1 MNITPDKIYEAV
13 QESIKGQDE
22 YIKTLATLAWLQM
35 IRYKNRKINNKPD
48 GKINALV
55 IGASGT
61 GKTAT
66 VKAVSEY
73 IKLPFFVADVTQYTG
88 AGWKGRDLSE
98 MIEELLIMNNYD
110 TEKTSYSIVAL
121 DEFDKLFHSQITEDS
136 SFSVI
141 SNLLKFIEGVTVTVK
156 TKDNKDYTINTE
168 NMLFICMGAFDGLED
183 IMKKRIQPDNMI
195 GFCTGEQAAETAD
208 NTDNILKQ
216 VTEEDL
222 IEYGANSQII
232 GRMNTICVL
241 NTLTQETLQEII
253 TQSHNSPI
261 ASLNRLINTTQN
273 VKISITAEATQAIA
287 AEAIQKDT
295 GARSLY
301 NTIYTLLIPYIYRVA
316 SQNIDELQIDT
327 DRNGTLYV
335 KEIRQQDGRCL
346 LCGVDIADITVT
358 EPYIDYK

>member
-1 MNITPDKIYEAV
+1 MNITPDRIYEAV
-13 QESIKGQDE
+13 AQTIKGQDE

-35 IRYKNRKINNKPD
+35 LRYKNRKVNNRAD

-66 VKAVSEY
+66 VKAVAEY
-73 IKLPFFVADVTQYTG
+73 VKLPVFIADITSYTG
-88 AGWKGRDLSE
+88 TGWKGRDLNE
-98 MIEELLIMNNYD
+98 MIEELLVLNNYD

-168 NMLFICMGAFDGLED
+168 NMLFLCMGAFDGLED
-183 IMKKRIQPDNMI
+183 IIKKRIQPDNMI

-208 NTDNILKQ
+208 NTNILKH
-216 VTEEDL
+216 VTETDL

-241 NTLTQETLQEII
+241 NSLTQETLQEII
-253 TQSHNSPI
+253 TQSRNSPI

-273 VKISITAEATQAIA
+273 VKISITEEATQAIA
-287 AEAIQKDT
+287 AEAIERDT

-301 NTIYTLLIPYIYRVA
+301 NTIYTLLIPYVYKIA
-316 SQNIDELQIDT
+316 TENIDELQIT
-327 DRNGTLYV
+327 VNEQGTLYV

-346 LCGVDIADITVT
+346 LCGVNIADITVT

>member
-1 MNITPDKIYEAV
+1 MNITPDKIFQAV

-35 IRYKNRKINNKPD
+35 IRYKNRKVNNRAD
-48 GKINALV
+48 GKINLLA

-73 IKLPFFVADVTQYTG
+73 VKLPFFIADVTQYTG

-98 MIEELLIMNNYD
+98 IVSELLILSNYD
-110 TEKTSYSIVAL
+110 TDKTSYSVIVF
-121 DEFDKLFHSQITEDS
+121 DEFDKLFHSQATEDS
-136 SFSVI
+136 TFSVV
-141 SNLLKFIEGVTVTVK
+141 SNLLKFVEGVTVTVK
-156 TKDNKDYTINTE
+156 AKDDKEYTINTE
-168 NMLFICMGAFDGLED
+168 NMLFIFCGAFDGLED
-183 IMKKRIQPDNMI
+183 IIKERLQPDNMI
-195 GFCTGEQAAETAD
+195 GFCTTEQEETAD

-222 IEYGANSQII
+222 IEYGASSQII

-241 NTLTQETLQEII
+241 NSLTQETLQEII

-261 ASLNRLINTTQN
+261 KSLNRLINTTQN
-273 VKISITAEATQAIA
+273 VKISITDSATQAIA
-287 AEAIQKDT
+287 NEAIQKDT

-301 NTIYTLLIPYIYRVA
+301 NTIYTLLIPYVYKIA
-316 SQNIDELQIDT
+316 TENIDMLQIDT
-327 DRNGTLYV
+327 DTNGTLYV
-335 KEIRQQDGRCL
+335 KEIRQQNGRCL

>member
-1 MNITPDKIYEAV
+1 MNITPDRIYEAV
-13 QESIKGQDE
+13 QQAIKGQDE

-35 IRYKNRKINNKPD
+35 IRYKNRKVNNRAD

-73 IKLPFFVADVTQYTG
+73 VKLPVFVADITSYTG
-88 AGWKGRDLSE
+88 TGWKGRDLSE
-98 MIEELLIMNNYD
+98 MIEELLVLNNYD

-183 IMKKRIQPDNMI
+183 IIKKRIQPDNMI
-195 GFCTGEQAAETAD
+195 GFCTTEQEETAD

-232 GRMNTICVL
+232 GRMNTIIAL

-261 ASLNRLINTTQN
+261 KSLNRLINTTQN
-273 VKISITAEATQAIA
+273 VKISITDNATQAIA

-327 DRNGTLYV
+327 DNNSILHV
-335 KEIRQQDGRCL
+335 KEVRQQGGRCL

>member
-1 MNITPDKIYEAV
+1 MNITPDRIYEAV
-13 QESIKGQDE
+13 QQAIKGQDE
-22 YIKTLATLAWLQM
+22 YVKTLATLAWLQM
-35 IRYKNRKINNKPD
+35 LRYKNRKVNNRAD

-73 IKLPFFVADVTQYTG
+73 VKLPVFVADITSYTG
-88 AGWKGRDLSE
+88 TGWKGRDLSE
-98 MIEELLIMNNYD
+98 MIEELLVLNNYD

-168 NMLFICMGAFDGLED
+168 NMLFLCMGAFDGLED
-183 IMKKRIQPDNMI
+183 IIKKRIQPDNVI
-195 GFCTGEQAAETAD
+195 GFCTTEQEETAD

-241 NTLTQETLQEII
+241 NSLTQETLQEII

-261 ASLNRLINTTQN
+261 KSLNRLINTTQN
-273 VKISITAEATQAIA
+273 VKISITDSATQAIA
-287 AEAIQKDT
+287 EQAIQKDT

-301 NTIYTLLIPYIYRVA
+301 NTIYTLLIPYVYKIPTE
-316 SQNIDELQIDT
+316 NIDMLQIDT
-327 DRNGTLYV
+327 GTNNTLYV
-335 KEIRQQDGRCL
+335 KEIRQQNGRCL
-346 LCGVDIADITVT
+346 LCGVDIADITIT

>member
-22 YIKTLATLAWLQM
+22 YIKTLATLVWLQM
-35 IRYKNRKINNKPD
+35 IRYKNRKINNRAD

-66 VKAVSEY
+66 VKAVAEY
-73 IKLPFFVADVTQYTG
+73 VKLPVFIADITSYTG
-88 AGWKGRDLSE
+88 TGWKGRDLSE

-183 IMKKRIQPDNMI
+183 IIKKRIKPDNVI
-195 GFCTGEQAAETAD
+195 GFCTTEQEETAD

-232 GRMNTICVL
+232 GRMNTIIAL

-261 ASLNRLINTTQN
+261 KSLNRLINTTQN
-273 VKISITAEATQAIA
+273 VKISITDSAAQAIA
-287 AEAIQKDT
+287 NEAIQKDT

-301 NTIYTLLIPYIYRVA
+301 NTIYMLLIPYVYRIA
-316 SQNIDELQIDT
+316 TENIDELQITT
-327 DRNGTLYV
+327 DEQGTLYV
-335 KEIRQQDGRCL
+335 KEIRQQGGRCL
-346 LCGVDIADITVT
+346 LCGANIADITVT

>member
-1 MNITPDKIYEAV
+1 MNITPDRIYEAV
-13 QESIKGQDE
+13 AQTIKGQDE
-22 YIKTLATLAWLQM
+22 YVKTLATLAWLQM
-35 IRYKNRKINNKPD
+35 LRYKNRKVNNRAD

-73 IKLPFFVADVTQYTG
+73 VKLSVFVADITSYTG
-88 AGWKGRDLSE
+88 TGWKGRDLNE
-98 MIEELLIMNNYD
+98 MIEELLVLNNYD

-168 NMLFICMGAFDGLED
+168 NMLFLCMGAFDGLED
-183 IMKKRIQPDNMI
+183 IIKKRIQPDNVI
-195 GFCTGEQAAETAD
+195 GFCTTEQEETAD
-208 NTDNILKQ
+208 NNNILKQ

-222 IEYGANSQII
+222 INYGASSQIV

-241 NTLTQETLQEII
+241 NSLTQETLQEII

-261 ASLNRLINTTQN
+261 KSLNRLINTTQN
-273 VKISITAEATQAIA
+273 VKISITDSATQAIA
-287 AEAIQKDT
+287 NEAIQKDT
-295 GARSLY
+295 GTRSLY
-301 NTIYTLLIPYIYRVA
+301 NTIYTLLIPYIYRVP

-327 DRNGTLYV
+327 DESSTLYV
-335 KEIRQQDGRCL
+335 KEVRQQGGRCL

>member
-1 MNITPDKIYEAV
+1 MNITPDRIYEAV

-35 IRYKNRKINNKPD
+35 IRYKNRKVNNRAD

-66 VKAVSEY
+66 VKAVAEY
-73 IKLPFFVADVTQYTG
+73 VKLPVFIADITSYTG
-88 AGWKGRDLSE
+88 TGWKGRDLNE
-98 MIEELLIMNNYD
+98 MIEELLVLNNYD
-110 TEKTSYSIVAL
+110 TEKTSYSIVML
-121 DEFDKLFHSQITEDS
+121 DEFDKLFHSQATDDS
-136 SFSVI
+136 SFSVV
-141 SNLLKFIEGVTVTVK
+141 SNLLKFLEGVTVTVK
-156 TKDNKDYTINTE
+156 TKDGKDYAINTE
-168 NMLFICMGAFDGLED
+168 NMLFICAGAFDGLED
-183 IMKKRIQPDNMI
+183 IIKKRIQPDNVI
-195 GFCTGEQAAETAD
+195 GFCTTEQEEETAD
-208 NTDNILKQ
+208 NNNILKQ

-222 IEYGANSQII
+222 INYGANSQII

-261 ASLNRLINTTQN
+261 KSLNRLINTTQN
-273 VKISITAEATQAIA
+273 VKISITDSATQAIA
-287 AEAIQKDT
+287 NEAIERDT

-301 NTIYTLLIPYIYRVA
+301 NTIYTLLIPYVYKIA
-316 SQNIDELQIDT
+316 TENIDMLQIDT
-327 DRNGTLYV
+327 DESSTLYV
-335 KEIRQQDGRCL
+335 KEIRQQNGRCL